1 MNNALLRFQGFLE
14 GKISTLEGVR
24 LTMVDTATLNAY
36 KEMRDYLNRIIKE
49 ETSKLPRWGEK
60 GMNNPETI
68 VVGKAQ
74 EKKNE
79 TTIEKSKRWS
89 KKEVD

>member
-60 GMNNPETI
+60 GMNPETI

-79 TTIEKSKRWS
+79 TIVEKSRRYG
-89 KKEVD
+89 KKE